1 MVIRELKDG
10 SSLVSTQE
18 DHAELSAQFAAH
30 WGNNNFAKLH
40 PYDTMVFATTYH
52 DSGYREWE
60 GNPPVNA
67 AKGRPYAH
75 REEIPGFEP
84 VELCAYARNV
94 EWVSSKD
101 RYAGL
106 LVSMHRT
113 GLWQNRYQT
122 LTSPKGRLRERS
134 PEVKAVMKELESKQQ
149 EEKQS
154 LGLGDP
160 IFENDLW
167 FNYRALQIYDLLSL
181 YFCCD
186 GYVDDDHFKEDR
198 LAPIRLAYDSQAETE
213 LRITPAAAGAVQIE
227 PYPFDISPLKVFVR
241 ARRVPPGAYESE
253 EACLEAYHKAPRELL
268 SFEIT
273 S

>member
-10 SSLVSTQE
+10 SSIVSTQE

-30 WGNNNFAKLH
+30 WGNKDFARLR

-60 GNPPVNA
+60 GNPPMNM

-75 REEIPGFEP
+75 REEIPSFEP
-84 VELCAYARNV
+84 VELRAYGRNID
-94 EWVSSKD
+94 WVSSQD
-101 RYAGL
+101 GYAGL

-122 LTSPKGRLRERS
+122 FTSPKGRLRERS
-134 PEVKAVMKELESKQQ
+134 GEVKAALQKFEADQQ
-149 EEKQS
+149 EMKQT
-154 LGLGDP
+154 LGGGNAQFDN
-160 IFENDLW
+160 ELW

-186 GYVDDDHFKEDR
+186 GYADDEHFKDDL
-198 LAPIRLAYDSQAETE
+198 LAPIRLSYDSQAETE
-213 LRITPAAAGAVQIE
+213 LRIVPNGARAVRME
-227 PYPFDISPLKVFVR
+227 PFPFDVAPLTVSAR
-241 ARRVPPGAYESE
+241 ARIVPPGTYTSTEP
-253 EACLEAYHKAPRELL
+253 CLEAYHKAPRKLL
-268 SFEIT
+268 SFEIDR
-273 S
+273 